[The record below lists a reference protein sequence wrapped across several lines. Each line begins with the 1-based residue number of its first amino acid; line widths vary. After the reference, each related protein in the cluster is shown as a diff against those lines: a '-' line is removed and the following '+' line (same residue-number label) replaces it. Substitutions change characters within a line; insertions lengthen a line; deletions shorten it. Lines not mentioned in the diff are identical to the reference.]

1 MELPVFVPFKA
12 SPRHPSPPASLTGHP
27 QVFRLGQ
34 LGNAV
39 TTATNNEVVR
49 SRFAALDAELPGGG
63 WPRPGLTEILSN
75 HIGVGEL
82 SLLLKG
88 ACTSI
93 DAASKSTAR
102 TLWVLPP
109 NQPWIPYAPGLL
121 QRGINLDHLVIVRP
135 KKNDDALWAA
145 EQGLKSGACQ
155 AVIVWLN
162 NAYCHPLSLRRLL
175 QSANTG
181 KAMGF
186 LIRPLEAAATPSPA
200 GLRIALHPSS
210 DGSLRL
216 DLLKRR
222 GLPPGKSI
230 HLTTQSL
237 PCLARAGMPI
247 KSRLGASQSTRWLK
261 QLLAGSATTSR
272 LVRERSLVQDR

>member
-1 MELPVFVPFKA
+1 ME
-12 SPRHPSPPASLTGHP
+12 SPAFAPAKTPPRQRLTPALLTLHP

-34 LGNAV
+34 LGNTG
-39 TTATNNEVVR
+39 TTATDNEAVR

-88 ACTSI
+88 ACIST
-93 DAASKSTAR
+93 DAAGKSAAR

-109 NQPWIPYAPGLL
+109 NQPWIPYAPGLV

-135 KKNDDALWAA
+135 KKSDEALWAA

-155 AVIVWLN
+155 AVIVWFN

-175 QSANTG
+175 QSANAG

-200 GLRIALHPSS
+200 GLRIALHPSG
-210 DGSLRL
+210 DGRLRL

-222 GLPPGKSI
+222 GLPSGKSI
-230 HLTTQSL
+230 HLTTQTL

-247 KSRLGASQSTRWLK
+247 KSRLDASQSTRWLK

-272 LVRERSLVQDR
+272 LVRERSLIQ